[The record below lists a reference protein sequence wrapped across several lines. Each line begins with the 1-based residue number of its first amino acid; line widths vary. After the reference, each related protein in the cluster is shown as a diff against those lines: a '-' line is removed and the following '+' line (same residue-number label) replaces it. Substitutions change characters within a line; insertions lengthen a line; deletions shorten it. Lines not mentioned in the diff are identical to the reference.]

1 MDNAMFMNFL
11 VDLEITLRKSNTCIA
26 SLSDEDFTAYM
37 NAIFHKMELLGGMM
51 PPGGGG
57 PGPGSSVVGT
67 IQYVVPAEGGPVI
80 RALVLGNTT
89 GGSYTLPNGTGTGQN
104 YHGGVTLTNGAEASE
119 PFVVPVSNMIG
130 HSNPGEVAL
139 LVGEGDSLAL
149 SPIMSDLPIAPAQTA
164 VLVPIV

>member
-11 VDLEITLRKSNTCIA
+11 VDLEIILRKSNTCIA
-26 SLSDEDFTAYM
+26 NLSDEDFTAHM

-51 PPGGGG
+51 PSGGG

-67 IQYVVPAEGGPVI
+67 IQHVVPTEGGPAV
-80 RALVLGNTT
+80 RALVLGNPT
-89 GGSYTLPNGTGTGQN
+89 GDPYTLPNGTGTGQN
-104 YHGGVTLTNGAEASE
+104 YQGGVILTNGANATE

-149 SPIMSDLPIAPAQTA
+149 SPIMSDLSIAPAQTV
-164 VLVPIV
+164 VLVPIS